1 MTNEVSLKFLLD
13 ELRALI
19 KELKEN
25 NQKKEITNEQSES
38 IEDQMSDDELEC
50 LQEQFEMADQDD
62 PEEDFPHASDELAV
76 PLESVIGQIDNN
88 NSTSFSP
95 EVTPGSAVPLSPTDL
110 VLVCSASAPS
120 VPSVANDSASGY
132 DHCSLVDALS
142 LLEGFAPHATA
153 QSLENVTGYK
163 VWKPGLRSA

>member
-50 LQEQFEMADQDD
+50 LKEQFEMADQYD
-62 PEEDFPHASDELAV
+62 PEEDFSHASDELAV
-76 PLESVIGQIDNN
+76 PSESVLRLTDNSI
-88 NSTSFSP
+88 STSFSA
-95 EVTPGSAVPLSPTDL
+95 VTMSPQDL

-120 VPSVANDSASGY
+120 VESPAHSCAFGY
-132 DHCSLVDALS
+132 SQWFRVDTLTLLS
-142 LLEGFAPHATA
+142 EFAQHVTT
-153 QSLENVTGYK
+153 QSLENNTGYK
-163 VWKPGLRSA
+163 QWKPGLRSA